1 MDELALVLLNRNDR
15 ALSAVGRALDTSA
28 DPRCDVRSV
37 VRSLTELGDR
47 FGEELESDVDVLVLV
62 TDMLSQRDVDAVAEF
77 RDAWPRP
84 SILVVHRNASSTRTA
99 AAIAAG
105 AAEVVQ
111 FRVDDPTSVHSG
123 LKNLVARRRAATRTV
138 GELLADPVTG
148 LLNRSALTDRLAAAL
163 RETARPDEDL
173 ALLYMDLD
181 RFKQINDSLGH
192 SAGDR
197 VLSMVARQ
205 LEAAVSETI
214 AKDAKCRAT
223 IARFGGDEF
232 VMLVEG
238 PEATWA
244 ARRVAHRILARLRRP
259 MIVADHAPVVTPSI
273 GLAAAVYRDEPD
285 DWIERA
291 DMALY
296 RAKSRGRNR
305 VEEFDRSLEAWAA
318 HTHRR
323 SEELR
328 RALYSGG
335 LSLSVSAVEWCD
347 TGELESLIAVPMWPG
362 NPPLFGRELQR
373 VADQCGLGPE
383 LGRWTIDEGIRLAG
397 QRSRPVAVPLAT
409 CLLTLAGTVEFI
421 EAALDSQR
429 LHPSHLRLLIDED
442 AIGEDELLSTVI
454 EALRSL
460 GVGLIV
466 NGFGAN
472 VGSLCALS
480 RYRLDAVVLAPDLVV
495 GLGASPKQ
503 VALVDGVLR
512 AVQALGYVTIAP
524 TLIASADRA
533 RIHRLECEQEIVPII
548 DLPDEVVRRQPRLFR
563 TAGHGA
569 FAE

>member
-1 MDELALVLLNRNDR
+1 
-15 ALSAVGRALDTSA
+15 
-28 DPRCDVRSV
+28 
-37 VRSLTELGDR
+37 
-47 FGEELESDVDVLVLV
+47 
-62 TDMLSQRDVDAVAEF
+62 
-77 RDAWPRP
+77 
-84 SILVVHRNASSTRTA
+84 
-99 AAIAAG
+99 
-105 AAEVVQ
+105 
-111 FRVDDPTSVHSG
+111 
-123 LKNLVARRRAATRTV
+123 
-138 GELLADPVTG
+138 
-148 LLNRSALTDRLAAAL
+148 
-163 RETARPDEDL
+163 
-173 ALLYMDLD
+173 
-181 RFKQINDSLGH
+181 
-192 SAGDR
+192 
-197 VLSMVARQ
+197 
-205 LEAAVSETI
+205 
-214 AKDAKCRAT
+214 
-223 IARFGGDEF
+223 
-232 VMLVEG
+232 
-238 PEATWA
+238 
-244 ARRVAHRILARLRRP
+244 
-259 MIVADHAPVVTPSI
+259 
-273 GLAAAVYRDEPD
+273 
-285 DWIERA
+285 
-291 DMALY
+291 
-296 RAKSRGRNR
+296 

-328 RALYSGG
+328 RALYSDG

-347 TGELESLIAVPMWPG
+347 AGELESLIAVPMWPG

-421 EAALDSQR
+421 EAALDTQR

-442 AIGEDELLSTVI
+442 AIGDDELLSTVI